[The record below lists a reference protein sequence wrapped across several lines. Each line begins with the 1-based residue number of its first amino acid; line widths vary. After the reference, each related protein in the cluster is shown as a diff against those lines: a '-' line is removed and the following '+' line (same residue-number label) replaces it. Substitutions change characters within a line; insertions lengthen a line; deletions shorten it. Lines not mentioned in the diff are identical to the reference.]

1 MTNKELAETFATIAN
16 LLEIKGE
23 VIYKILAY
31 RRASET
37 FREYPRALRDVWR
50 EGKLREV
57 PNVGPAIAEKVEELL
72 TTGQLQF
79 FEKLKKE
86 VPLSL
91 AEMLAV
97 PDLGPKRVAVIWK
110 KLNLTTLAELETAA
124 RTGKLRNLAGFG
136 EKTEA
141 KILIGIEA
149 RKHAT
154 GRMPLGTAW
163 PVAQDILKYLRV
175 LPGVRA
181 AEVAGSLRRMRP
193 TIGDLD
199 FLVAADD
206 ARSVMAAFVTHP
218 QVARVLG
225 QGPTKTSVEL
235 DLGLQADLRVLP
247 PERFGTLLQ
256 YFTGSKDHNVKI
268 RELALQQGLSLNEHA
283 FTHKNGKEI
292 LCATEAEVYKTLG
305 LAYIPPELREERGEI
320 HAARAGKLPR
330 LLEARDLQS
339 DLHAHSTWSDGLV
352 SIRDMAYTLRAR
364 GLRCLA
370 ITDHSQSLGVANGL
384 SVERLRAQRKEI
396 DAVQA
401 ELGTGFSLL
410 HGSEVE
416 IRADGSLDYGDDV
429 LEDLD
434 IVVASL
440 HSSLRQ
446 EREKITARLI
456 HAIENRHVDI
466 IGHPSGRMLPDR
478 EGADLDMEAVLR
490 AAAENGV
497 ALEVNA
503 NPQRLDLD
511 GVYVKRALELGCVI
525 AINTDAH
532 HPDHFNF
539 AHFGVGTA
547 RRGWATSDAVINCW
561 PVERLLQ
568 WLDDRGHRR
577 PRVNHHPSDIA
588 SVPVAEKQPAEAA
601 KKPKPAS
608 AKDRPQRTALP
619 PKKPAARRFAA
630 RKPAPK
636 KPPARNQTP
645 KPKKPAR
652 PASARA
658 KRRR

>member
-31 RRASET
+31 RRVSET
-37 FREYPRALRDVWR
+37 FREHPRAIRDVWR

-57 PNVGPAIAEKVEELL
+57 PNVGPAIAEKVEELI

-97 PDLGPKRVAVIWK
+97 PDLGPKRVALIWK
-110 KLNLTTLAELETAA
+110 KLNLTTLAELENAA

-154 GRMPLGTAW
+154 GRMPLGQAW

-175 LPGVRA
+175 LPGVRS

-199 FLVAADD
+199 FLVAADE
-206 ARSVMAAFVTHP
+206 ARTVMAAFVTHP

-256 YFTGSKDHNVKI
+256 YFTGSKDHNVKV
-268 RELALQQGLSLNEHA
+268 RELALQLGLSLNEHA
-283 FTHKNGKEI
+283 FTARNGKET
-292 LCATEAEVYKTLG
+292 LCPTEAEVYKTLG
-305 LAYIPPELREERGEI
+305 LAYIPPEMREDRGEI
-320 HAARAGKLPR
+320 QAARDGKLPR
-330 LLEARDLQS
+330 LLETREIQS
-339 DLHAHSTWSDGLV
+339 DLHAHSTWSDGQV
-352 SIRDMAYTLRAR
+352 SIRDMAYAARSR

-384 SVERLRAQRKEI
+384 SVERVRAQRKEI
-396 DAVQA
+396 DTVQA

-434 IVVASL
+434 IVAASL
-440 HSSLRQ
+440 HTSLRQ
-446 EREKITARLI
+446 ERDRITARLI
-456 HAIENRHVDI
+456 HAIQNRHVDV
-466 IGHPSGRMLPDR
+466 IGHPTGRMLPDR
-478 EGADLDMEAVLR
+478 DGADLDMEAVLR

-511 GVYVKRALELGCVI
+511 GVYVKRALELGCVL

-547 RRGWATSDAVINCW
+547 RRGWATAEDVINCW

-577 PRVNHHPSDIA
+577 PRVNHHAPEVVA
-588 SVPVAEKQPAEAA
+588 APVVEVRKPATE
-601 KKPKPAS
+601 KKPPPAKPAAAVKPAS
-608 AKDRPQRTALP
+608 KAPRAATR
-619 PKKPAARRFAA
+619 KKAAS
-630 RKPAPK
+630 K
-636 KPPARNQTP
+636 
-645 KPKKPAR
+645 KKPAR
-652 PASARA
+652 APSTKKTSPA
-658 KRRR
+658 RRRK

>member
-1 MTNKELAETFATIAN
+1 MTNKELAEIFATIAN

-37 FREYPRALRDVWR
+37 FREHPRAIRDVWR

-72 TTGQLQF
+72 TTSQLGF
-79 FEKLKKE
+79 FEKLKSE

-97 PDLGPKRVAVIWK
+97 PDLGPKRVAIIWK
-110 KLNLTTLAELETAA
+110 KLNLTTLTELETAA

-141 KILIGIEA
+141 IILIGIEA
-149 RKHAT
+149 RKLAT
-154 GRMPLGTAW
+154 GRMPLGQAW

-199 FLVAADD
+199 FLVAADE

-235 DLGLQADLRVLP
+235 DLGLQADLRVLS

-283 FTHKNGKEI
+283 FTQKNGEEI
-292 LCATEAEVYKTLG
+292 LCATEADVYKTLG
-305 LAYIPPELREERGEI
+305 LAYIPPEMREDRGEI
-320 HAARAGKLPR
+320 QAARENKLPR
-330 LLEARDLQS
+330 LLETRELQS
-339 DLHAHSTWSDGLV
+339 DLHSHTVWSDGQLA
-352 SIRDMAYTLRAR
+352 IREMAYAARSR

-384 SVERLRAQRKEI
+384 SVERVRQQRKEI
-396 DAVQA
+396 DGVQA

-416 IRADGSLDYGDDV
+416 IRADGALDYGDDV

-440 HSSLRQ
+440 HTSLRQ

-456 HAIENRHVDI
+456 HAIQNRHVDI
-466 IGHPSGRMLPDR
+466 IGHPTGRMLPDR
-478 EGADLDMEAVLR
+478 DGADLDMEAVLR

-511 GVYVKRALELGCVI
+511 GVYVKRALELGCVL
-525 AINTDAH
+525 AIDTDAH

-547 RRGWATSDAVINCW
+547 RRGWATTEDVINCW

-577 PRVNHHPSDIA
+577 PRVNHHIPEIM
-588 SVPVAEKQPAEAA
+588 PVAEVKPPTIEQKAPPRKSAA
-601 KKPKPAS
+601 RKTPVRNA
-608 AKDRPQRTALP
+608 P
-619 PKKPAARRFAA
+619 PKKAANRIAVRS
-630 RKPAPK
+630 APK
-636 KPPARNQTP
+636 KPTKRSAS
-645 KPKKPAR
+645 KKTSTAQR
-652 PASARA
+652 R
-658 KRRR
+658 KR

>member
-31 RRASET
+31 RRVSET
-37 FREYPRALRDVWR
+37 FREHPRAIRDVWR

-57 PNVGPAIAEKVEELL
+57 PNVGPAIAEKVEELI

-97 PDLGPKRVAVIWK
+97 PDLGPKRVALIWK
-110 KLNLTTLAELETAA
+110 KLNLTTLAELENAA

-154 GRMPLGTAW
+154 GRMPLGQAW

-175 LPGVRA
+175 LPGVRS

-199 FLVAADD
+199 FLVAADE
-206 ARSVMAAFVTHP
+206 ARTVMAAFVTHP

-256 YFTGSKDHNVKI
+256 YFTGSKDHNVKV
-268 RELALQQGLSLNEHA
+268 RELALQLGLSLNEHA
-283 FTHKNGKEI
+283 FTARNGKET
-292 LCATEAEVYKTLG
+292 LCPTEAEVYKTLG
-305 LAYIPPELREERGEI
+305 LAYIPPELREDRGEI
-320 HAARAGKLPR
+320 QAARDGKLPR
-330 LLEARDLQS
+330 LLETREIQS
-339 DLHAHSTWSDGLV
+339 DLHAHSTWSDGQV
-352 SIRDMAYTLRAR
+352 SIRDMAYAARSR

-384 SVERLRAQRKEI
+384 SVERVRAQRKEI
-396 DAVQA
+396 DTVQA

-440 HSSLRQ
+440 HTSLRQ
-446 EREKITARLI
+446 ERDRITARLI
-456 HAIENRHVDI
+456 HAIQNRHVDV
-466 IGHPSGRMLPDR
+466 IGHPTGRMLPDR
-478 EGADLDMEAVLR
+478 DGADLDMEAVLR

-511 GVYVKRALELGCVI
+511 GVYVKRALELGCVL

-547 RRGWATSDAVINCW
+547 RRGWATAEDVINCW

-577 PRVNHHPSDIA
+577 PRVNHHAPEVVA
-588 SVPVAEKQPAEAA
+588 APVVEVRKPATE
-601 KKPKPAS
+601 KKPPPAKPAAAAVKPAS
-608 AKDRPQRTALP
+608 KAPRAATR
-619 PKKPAARRFAA
+619 KKAAS
-630 RKPAPK
+630 K
-636 KPPARNQTP
+636 
-645 KPKKPAR
+645 KKPAR
-652 PASARA
+652 APSTKKTSPA
-658 KRRR
+658 RRRK

>member
-31 RRASET
+31 RRAAET
-37 FREYPRALRDVWR
+37 FREHPRAIRDVWR

-57 PNVGPAIAEKVEELL
+57 PNVGPAIAEKVEELI

-97 PDLGPKRVAVIWK
+97 PDLGPKRVALIWK
-110 KLNLTTLAELETAA
+110 KLNLTTLAELENAA

-154 GRMPLGTAW
+154 GRMPLGQAW

-175 LPGVRA
+175 LPGVRS

-199 FLVAADD
+199 FLVAADE
-206 ARSVMAAFVTHP
+206 ARTVMAAFVTHP

-256 YFTGSKDHNVKI
+256 YFTGSKDHNVKV
-268 RELALQQGLSLNEHA
+268 RELALQLGLSLNEHA
-283 FTHKNGKEI
+283 FTARNGKET
-292 LCATEAEVYKTLG
+292 LCPTEAEVYKTLG
-305 LAYIPPELREERGEI
+305 LAYIPPELREDRGEI
-320 HAARAGKLPR
+320 QAARDGKLPR
-330 LLEARDLQS
+330 LLETREIQS
-339 DLHAHSTWSDGLV
+339 DLHAHSTWSDGQV
-352 SIRDMAYTLRAR
+352 SIRDMAYAARSR

-384 SVERLRAQRKEI
+384 SVERVRAQRKEI
-396 DAVQA
+396 DTVQA

-440 HSSLRQ
+440 HTSLRQ
-446 EREKITARLI
+446 ERDRITARLI
-456 HAIENRHVDI
+456 HAIQNRHVDV
-466 IGHPSGRMLPDR
+466 IGHPTGRMLPDR
-478 EGADLDMEAVLR
+478 DGADLDMEAVLR

-511 GVYVKRALELGCVI
+511 GVYVKRALELGCVL

-532 HPDHFNF
+532 HPDHFNL

-547 RRGWATSDAVINCW
+547 RRGWATAEDVINCW

-577 PRVNHHPSDIA
+577 PRVNHHAPEVVA
-588 SVPVAEKQPAEAA
+588 APVVEVRKPATE
-601 KKPKPAS
+601 KKPPPAKPAATAVKPAS
-608 AKDRPQRTALP
+608 KAPEAATRKKAASR
-619 PKKPAARRFAA
+619 KKPVRAPSTKKTSPARR
-630 RKPAPK
+630 RK
-636 KPPARNQTP
+636 
-645 KPKKPAR
+645 
-652 PASARA
+652 
-658 KRRR
+658 